1 MNMTDVV
8 QIKKKMLF
16 LAIAS
21 VAVLIVLTVAIA
33 LSYNT
38 ANDSGL
44 VFYMMAAP
52 IILTALAF
60 VFGYLDIDEKM
71 KDDDISYMV
80 HRSYIFGGILF
91 AISLLVLIALYFS

>member
-1 MNMTDVV
+1 MTDIA

-16 LAIAS
+16 LAIISA
-21 VAVLIVLTVAIA
+21 VVLIVLTVVIA
-33 LSYNT
+33 MSYT
-38 ANDSGL
+38 TMNDSGL

-60 VFGYLDIDEKM
+60 VFGYLDINEKM

-80 HRSYIFGGILF
+80 HRSYIFGGVLF